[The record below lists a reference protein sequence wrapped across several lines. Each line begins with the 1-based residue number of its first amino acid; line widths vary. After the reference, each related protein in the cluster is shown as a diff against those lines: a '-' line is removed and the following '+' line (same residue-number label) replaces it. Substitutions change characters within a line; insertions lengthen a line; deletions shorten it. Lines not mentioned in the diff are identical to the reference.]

1 MILNLNSN
9 KTILDLK
16 NNMTNYIYKYNSIK
30 PKYVWTYFISDKITD
45 VKNIK
50 YNIRHKIIK
59 SNKPIDLITYKNY
72 IDNNNKSKFTTFLS
86 LDKKTILIIPIKP
99 FINITDYVLN
109 SSNNYWISL
118 WKYVK
123 IIAQHVI
130 DKYGHVYISTHG
142 HGVNYLHIRLELKL
156 PYPKLLKLV

>member
-16 NNMTNYIYKYNSIK
+16 NKMTDYIYKYNSIE
-30 PKYVWTYFISDKITD
+30 PKSVWTYFISDKITD

-86 LDKKTILIIPIKP
+86 LNKKTILIIPIKP

-109 SSNNYWISL
+109 SLNNDWTSL

-130 DKYGHVYISTHG
+130 DKYGYVYISTHG

-156 PYPKLLKLV
+156 PYPELF